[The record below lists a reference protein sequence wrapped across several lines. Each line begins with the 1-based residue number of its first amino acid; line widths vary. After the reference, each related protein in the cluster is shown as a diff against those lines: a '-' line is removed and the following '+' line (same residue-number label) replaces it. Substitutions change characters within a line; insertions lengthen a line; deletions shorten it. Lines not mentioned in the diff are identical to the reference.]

1 MKNIKTK
8 ITAIILGIFTVVSL
22 AGCSLSKAEDKDLSS
37 RKYSYEKFL
46 KVKIGMTYDETK
58 KILGEG
64 KKDTTQKSAEI
75 YRWKN
80 SDSSYIEVIYSGS
93 TNKATEKIE
102 YKLSNNKVK
111 VSKEKYYEVNGKQNY
126 QEVKDILGG
135 EGTLTEEI
143 ETGKGIN
150 KTYMW
155 GNDNDKNG
163 YISVSFT
170 NGYASF
176 ETGNYLK

>member
-1 MKNIKTK
+1 
-8 ITAIILGIFTVVSL
+8 
-22 AGCSLSKAEDKDLSS
+22 
-37 RKYSYEKFL
+37 
-46 KVKIGMTYDETK
+46 
-58 KILGEG
+58 
-64 KKDTTQKSAEI
+64 
-75 YRWKN
+75 
-80 SDSSYIEVIYSGS
+80 
-93 TNKATEKIE
+93 
-102 YKLSNNKVK
+102 
-111 VSKEKYYEVNGKQNY
+111 NY
-126 QEVKDILGG
+126 QEVKAILGG